1 MSKFKLEFT
10 LKQHTPIIHFQSD
23 QAGATL
29 RATELKPK
37 FDRFLLEQ
45 VKDIPFVK
53 NANGSKSLDY
63 KVKISTTGRAEKNL
77 PNSFMFFANNV
88 IKEDKDKK
96 YMLKNSSIKVE
107 FFSFNSD
114 VLEAIKKH
122 FEAFMLI
129 SNFGARSTKGYG
141 SFVKEIANYEEILK
155 KYYPIVFKISNP
167 NMNDWETVVDTLH
180 KKLKAGINFRAY
192 HKSLLFQYMCS
203 KNIRWEKRKIKQE
216 FPQVAKSKDGH
227 APIDCNPKF
236 DFRYVRAMLGLAGIN
251 EYQGKQLVTIT
262 HKQKEID
269 RFASPI
275 IYKVIENNIY
285 LLCDRSYE
293 EIMDETFEFALKG
306 KKFEIKTPSKSE
318 FDLYEFLKFVEKQE
332 KLISEVN

>member
-1 MSKFKLEFT
+1 MSDFKVEFK
-10 LKQHTPIIHFQSD
+10 LKQHTPIIHFQSE
-23 QAGATL
+23 QMGATV

-37 FDRFLLEQ
+37 FDTFLLEHIEG
-45 VKDIPFVK
+45 IPYVK
-53 NANGSKSLDY
+53 NANGHKSIDY
-63 KVKISTTGRAEKNL
+63 KVKIITNGQTEKSL

-96 YMLKNSSIKVE
+96 YMVKVSSITVE
-107 FFSFNSD
+107 FFSYHTQII
-114 VLEAIKKH
+114 EHIKDL
-122 FEAFMLI
+122 FEEFMLI

-141 SFVKEIANYEEILK
+141 SFSTHMKDPEKVFK
-155 KYYPIVFKISNP
+155 KYYPIVFKMDNARV
-167 NMNDWETVVDTLH
+167 DKWEDAIDTLH
-180 KKLKAGINFRAY
+180 KRLKAGINFRTY

-203 KNIRWEKRKIKQE
+203 KNIRWEKRKIKEE
-216 FPQVAKSKDGH
+216 FPQLAKSKNGH
-227 APIDCNPKF
+227 EPIDCNPKL

-251 EYQGKQLVTIT
+251 EYQGKQVVTISN
-262 HKQKEID
+262 KGKID

-275 IYKVIENNIY
+275 NYKVLDNSIY

-293 EIMDETFEFALKG
+293 SIMNQTFEFALKG
-306 KKFEIKTPSKSE
+306 KKFEIKTPSKNE